1 MLNARN
7 KPKDWC
13 KRCVRSEYRAVKVIR
28 SGVIGSLIGGFVAIF
43 IVWLYVLSPPNID
56 FGFFL
61 KHLVV
66 LAGTV
71 GAGFGAVVGLAIG
84 VVQVISD
91 RSDRT
96 E

>member
-43 IVWLYVLSPPNID
+43 IVWLYVVSPPNID

-61 KHLVV
+61 NHLVV
-66 LAGTV
+66 PAGIA
-71 GAGFGAVVGLAIG
+71 GAVFGALVGLAIG
-84 VVQVISD
+84 VVQVI
-91 RSDRT
+91 RGRLDRT
-96 E
+96 D